1 MNLSLHSLAEKIRR
15 NEPISLPLAAL
26 LTAAS
31 HVTPIGMS
39 LRMLKPRVRVDA
51 HVISFGNITA
61 GGTGKTP
68 AVIERARAELAAGKR
83 VAVLTRG
90 YGSDPRT
97 HIVVTPET
105 RQKNLFEEIGDEAT
119 LIFRKAPGVII
130 VKSPDRA
137 AGAQR
142 AVYNYSCDVLILD
155 DGYQYVQLER
165 DENILMVD
173 AVNPFGNGHLIPRGI
188 LREPIEAVERAT
200 AICITRCDQ
209 ATDVDALVATLKEFN
224 PSAPIRK
231 TRHVPKTLWN
241 VQSGEEVS
249 LEFLTGRDIKA
260 VCGIASPEAFVRTLE
275 SLGAIVQDTQSFPDH
290 ADIPPEALGSNIP
303 IITTEKDAVRIE
315 HAPSSLYAL
324 GVELVDCE

>member
-1 MNLSLHSLAEKIRR
+1 MNFDIHSLTEKIRR
-15 NEPISLPLAAL
+15 NEPIPLPLAAL

-31 HVTPIGMS
+31 WAMPIGMW

-51 HVISFGNITA
+51 RVISFGNITA

-90 YGSDPRT
+90 YGSEE
-97 HIVVTPET
+97 HEHVVVTPES

-130 VKSPDRA
+130 VKSPDRV
-137 AGAQR
+137 AGAKR
-142 AVYNYSCDVLILD
+142 AVYNYSCEVLILD

-188 LREPIEAVERAT
+188 LREPVEAVERAT
-200 AICITRCDQ
+200 AICLTRCDQ
-209 ATDVDALVATLKEFN
+209 ATDVDKLIARLKELN
-224 PSAPIRK
+224 PNAPIRK
-231 TRHVPKTLWN
+231 TRHVPKTLGN
-241 VQSGEEVS
+241 VQSGEEVG
-249 LEFLTGRDIKA
+249 LDFINGQHIKA
-260 VCGIASPEAFVRTLE
+260 VCGIASPEAFVRTLK
-275 SLGAIVQDTQSFPDH
+275 SLGAIVEQAESVADH
-290 ADIPPEALGSNIP
+290 ADIPPEALQSKIP

-315 HAPSSLYAL
+315 NAPTNLFAL
-324 GVELVDCE
+324 GVELEEIE